1 MGDET
6 RRRSVWFESNL
17 KPIARISAV
26 TALCS
31 YATFWKLVVADAYAH
46 TCDQDAHLWLQTMR
60 IFKIWPQM
68 PCKQETYKPAN
79 LMTET

>member
-1 MGDET
+1 MEDET
-6 RRRSVWFESNL
+6 RRRSVGFESNL

-46 TCDQDAHLWLQTMR
+46 TCDQDAHLCLQTMR
-60 IFKIWPQM
+60 IFKI
-68 PCKQETYKPAN
+68 
-79 LMTET
+79 